1 MLKDKV
7 IVITGASSG
16 IGSEMAIHL
25 SSHGAILI
33 LLARSMDRLK
43 KVSKQL
49 QNQHDLYKVDISSRD
64 QVDEVISSVIKK
76 YGKIDIFINNAG
88 YAIFKDFM
96 NLSIDEI
103 EEMMRTNYLGTVYCC
118 KAVIP
123 SMLERQSGHIINV
136 ASLAGKVGS
145 AKSSAYA
152 ASKHA
157 VLGFTNSLRQ
167 ELFDTNIIVSTL
179 NCGPIYTR
187 MLETADVSGDYK
199 KNLPSWIILKPRAV
213 TKAIIDIIVNKRL
226 EKNIPFIANV
236 GSKLLQIMPRT
247 LEKVTVKFTNK
258 K

>member
-1 MLKDKV
+1 
-7 IVITGASSG
+7 
-16 IGSEMAIHL
+16 MAIHL
-25 SSHGAILI
+25 SSHGAIPI
-33 LLARSMDRLK
+33 LLARSLDRLQ
-43 KVSKQL
+43 KVSAQL
-49 QNQHDLYKVDISSRD
+49 QDQHEFYEIDISSKD
-64 QVDEVISSVIKK
+64 QVFEVVSSVISK
-76 YGKIDIFINNAG
+76 YGKIDVFINNAG

-103 EEMMRTNYLGTVYCC
+103 EEMIRTNYLGTVYCC

-179 NCGPIYTR
+179 NCGPIDTP
-187 MLETADVSGDYK
+187 MLETADVSGNYK
-199 KNLPSWIILKPRAV
+199 KNLPSWFILKPEAV
-213 TKAIIDIIVNKRL
+213 TKAILDIIVNKRV
-226 EKNIPFIANV
+226 EKNIPFMANM
-236 GSKLLQIMPRT
+236 GSKLLQIMPRS
-247 LEKVTVKFTNK
+247 LEKVTAKITNK

>member
-1 MLKDKV
+1 
-7 IVITGASSG
+7 
-16 IGSEMAIHL
+16 MAIHL
-25 SSHGAILI
+25 SSHGAIVI
-33 LLARSMDRLK
+33 LMARSMNRLK
-43 KVSKQL
+43 IVSQKL
-49 QNQHDLYKVDISSRD
+49 QNQHELYKVDISSRE
-64 QVDEVISSVIKK
+64 QVVEVVSSVLSK

-96 NLSIDEI
+96 NLSIEEI

-136 ASLAGKVGS
+136 ASMAGKVGS
-145 AKSSAYA
+145 AKTSAYA

-167 ELFDTNIIVSTL
+167 ELFGTNIIVSTL
-179 NCGPIYTR
+179 NCGPINTP

-199 KNLPSWIILKPRAV
+199 KNLPSWFILKPKTV
-213 TKAIIDIIVNKRL
+213 TKAILDIIVSKRI

-236 GSKLLQIMPRT
+236 GSKLLQILPKSM
-247 LEKVTVKFTNK
+247 EKVAVKIINK